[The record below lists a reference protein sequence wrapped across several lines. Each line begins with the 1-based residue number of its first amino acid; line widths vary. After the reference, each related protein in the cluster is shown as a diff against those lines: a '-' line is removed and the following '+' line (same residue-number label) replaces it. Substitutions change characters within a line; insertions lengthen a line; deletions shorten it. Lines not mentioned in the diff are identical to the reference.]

1 MTLIMFPK
9 RFALCLTLLGVAV
22 ALSAASAVA
31 QQRAA
36 DSKGPTMTGSA
47 NLSQAQIDDI
57 VRKFTA
63 KETQFRKAL
72 NEYAFKRDALIQEL
86 GMGGQVVGE
95 YRRVSDFT
103 FDNKGNRYEKINFFP
118 MPSLQAAQ
126 MTNEDLE
133 DLGGVNPFALEG
145 DKAALYNF
153 KYVGKERIDELDLY
167 VFDVA
172 PKVMPSPKSKER
184 VFVGRIWVDDHDLQI
199 VKAKGKA
206 GPETKTNKFPTVETY
221 REQIDGKYWFPTYV
235 YADDDIVFDN
245 GSDFRIRMRVKY
257 SDFVVGRGRV
267 TITEVG
273 EAPETES
280 KPSAQTQPQA
290 PKPEV
295 QPTSSATP
303 TPKPTPATTDPSAD
317 EKIPTQGG
325 FMNGKAVDLPKAVY
339 PEEARKT
346 HVAGSVQVQIL
357 VDETGKVVSAV
368 ATFGPEVFREAATKA
383 ALRAKFKPMIVDG
396 VPVKVTGILTYDFTA
411 Q

>member
-1 MTLIMFPK
+1 MTWIIFPK
-9 RFALCLTLLGVAV
+9 RFALCVTLLVAM
-22 ALSAASAVA
+22 ASSAALTVA
-31 QQRAA
+31 QQVA
-36 DSKGPTMTGSA
+36 DSKGPSITGAS
-47 NLSQAQIDDI
+47 NLSQAQIDEI
-57 VRKFTA
+57 IRKFTA
-63 KETQFRKAL
+63 KETQFRRAL
-72 NEYAFKRDALIQEL
+72 NEYAFKRDALIQEI

-95 YRRVSDFT
+95 YHRISDFT
-103 FDNKGNRYEKINFFP
+103 FDNKGNRFEKINYFP
-118 MPSLQAAQ
+118 MPSFQSAQ
-126 MTNEDLE
+126 MSNEDLE

-145 DKAALYNF
+145 EKAALYNF

-184 VFVGRIWVDDHDLQI
+184 VFVGRIWVDDRDLQI

-206 GPETKTNKFPTVETY
+206 GPETKTNKFPVVETY

-245 GSDFRIRMRVKY
+245 GTDLRIRMRVKY
-257 SDFVVGRGRV
+257 TDFVVGRGRV

-280 KPSAQTQPQA
+280 KTSTPPQTQTPA
-290 PKPEV
+290 KPEV
-295 QPTSSATP
+295 QTTAPVTTTTNPTTP
-303 TPKPTPATTDPSAD
+303 TNDPSTE
-317 EKIPTQGG
+317 EKLPTQGG

-346 HVAGSVQVQIL
+346 HTAGTVQVQIL
-357 VDETGKVVSAV
+357 VDETGKVISAV
-368 ATFGPEVFREAATKA
+368 ATFGPEVLREAATKA
-383 ALRAKFKPMIVDG
+383 ALRAKFKPTIVDG
-396 VPVKVTGILTYDFTA
+396 APVKVSGILTYDFTP

>member
-1 MTLIMFPK
+1 MTW
-9 RFALCLTLLGVAV
+9 TLLARRFVRGFTLLFLAI
-22 ALSAASAVA
+22 APIAAPTMA
-31 QQRAA
+31 QQAAA
-36 DSKGPTMTGSA
+36 DSKGPSMTGSA
-47 NLSQAQIDDI
+47 NLSQAQIDEI

-72 NEYAFKRDALIQEL
+72 NEYAFKRDALIQEI
-86 GMGGQVVGE
+86 GMGGQVIGE
-95 YRRVSDFT
+95 YHRISDFT
-103 FDNKGNRYEKINFFP
+103 FDNKGNRFEKINYFP
-118 MPSLQAAQ
+118 MPSFQGAQ
-126 MTNEDLE
+126 MTTEDLE

-206 GPETKTNKFPTVETY
+206 GPETKNNKFPVVETY

-235 YADDDIVFDN
+235 YADDDIIFDN
-245 GSDFRIRMRVKY
+245 GADLRLRMRVKY
-257 SDFVVGRGRV
+257 TDFVVGRGRV

-280 KPSAQTQPQA
+280 KPTQPSTQTPA
-290 PKPEV
+290 KPEAR
-295 QPTSSATP
+295 PTSPVTP
-303 TPKPTPATTDPSAD
+303 PPTTSDPSTD

-339 PEEARKT
+339 PEEARKSRI
-346 HVAGSVQVQIL
+346 AGQVQVQIL

-368 ATFGPEVFREAATKA
+368 ATFGPEVLREAATKA
-383 ALRAKFKPMIVDG
+383 AMRAKFKPTIVDG
-396 VPVKVTGILTYDFTA
+396 VPVKVSGILTYDFTP

>member
-1 MTLIMFPK
+1 LAIAPI
-9 RFALCLTLLGVAV
+9 AV
-22 ALSAASAVA
+22 PTKA
-31 QQRAA
+31 QQAAA
-36 DSKGPTMTGSA
+36 DSKGPTIAGSA
-47 NLSQAQIDDI
+47 NLSQAQIDEI
-57 VRKFTA
+57 VRKFTS

-72 NEYAFKRDALIQEL
+72 NEYAFKRDALIQEI
-86 GMGGQVVGE
+86 GMGGQVIGE
-95 YRRVSDFT
+95 YHRVSDFT

-172 PKVMPSPKSKER
+172 PKIMPSPKSKER

-206 GPETKTNKFPTVETY
+206 GPETKTNKFPIVETY
-221 REQIDGKYWFPTYV
+221 REQVDGKFWFPTYV
-235 YADDDIVFDN
+235 YADDDIIFDN

-257 SDFVVGRGRV
+257 TDFVVGRGRV

-280 KPSAQTQPQA
+280 KPTQPQSQTP
-290 PKPEV
+290 PKSET

-303 TPKPTPATTDPSAD
+303 PPAKSETPTD
-317 EKIPTQGG
+317 EKIPAQGG
-325 FMNGKAVDLPKAVY
+325 FMNGRAIDLPKAVY

-346 HVAGSVQVQIL
+346 RTAGTVQVQVL

-368 ATFGPEVFREAATKA
+368 ATFGPDALREAATKA
-383 ALRAKFKPMIVDG
+383 AMRAKFKPMIVDG
-396 VPVKVTGILTYDFTA
+396 VPVKVTGILTYDFTP